1 MRLCDRIQ
9 VLEAGNTIAVGTLA
23 EVSSNPAV
31 LAAYFGDAP
40 TEIDTQPHSSIS
52 LAAKDD

>member
-31 LAAYFGDAP
+31 LAAYLGDAP